1 MMMRTALLHNLGFRK
16 QKMTKTYS
24 WTTWFSG
31 FVFTLTVVVACFAD
45 PISARSEEA
54 AGDKQAA
61 AAELLQALGGMEQ
74 ARKTIAQLKTGMIQ
88 DVTRRSPDIAPAF
101 SAFVTKELAPDS
113 ARVTAYLKDIEKLA
127 VTFYKENFT
136 VAEMKEISA
145 FQRTEAGKKFQ
156 RQAPQLLQKMTPRM
170 MQFQQELIGDV
181 MGQKKPP
188 AADENK

>member
-1 MMMRTALLHNLGFRK
+1 
-16 QKMTKTYS
+16 MTKKNS
-24 WTTWFSG
+24 RTTWFTA
-31 FVFTLTVVVACFAD
+31 FVFALTAVVIWIAD

-61 AAELLQALGGMEQ
+61 AADLLQALGGMEQ

-88 DVTRRSPDIAPAF
+88 DVTRRSPEIAPAF
-101 SAFVTKELAPDS
+101 SAFVAKELAPDS

-127 VTFYKENFT
+127 VAFYKENFT

-156 RQAPQLLQKMTPRM
+156 RQAPMLLQTMTPRM
-170 MQFQQELIGDV
+170 MQFQQELINDV
-181 MGQKKPP
+181 MGKKKPE
-188 AADENK
+188 AGEKK